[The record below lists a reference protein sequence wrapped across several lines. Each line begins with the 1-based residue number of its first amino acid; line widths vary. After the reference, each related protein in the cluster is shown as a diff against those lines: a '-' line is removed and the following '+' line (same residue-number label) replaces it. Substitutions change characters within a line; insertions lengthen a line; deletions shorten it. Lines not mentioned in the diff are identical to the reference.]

1 MRLGLIVPSSNTA
14 LEMEIKIMAPND
26 ISIHW
31 ARTPLTIATLDSMK
45 KAEESAEESAEMLSH
60 ADVDLICYGCTSASI
75 FGWRHEKLLIRKIE
89 NVSGKP
95 TVTADTSVIQALK
108 ELNAK
113 SISIVTPYIEEVNLG
128 EKAFFA
134 ENGFKVKNV
143 NGMGIPDNLL
153 VGRKDPKIA
162 YNLVKKIDSNDV
174 DTILISCTNLNS
186 VKHIEELEKDLGKP
200 IISSNSA
207 ILWAMLKKIKYDNPV
222 NGFGRLLASL

>member
-1 MRLGLIVPSSNTA
+1 
-14 LEMEIKIMAPND
+14 
-26 ISIHW
+26 
-31 ARTPLTIATLDSMK
+31 
-45 KAEESAEESAEMLSH
+45 
-60 ADVDLICYGCTSASI
+60 
-75 FGWRHEKLLIRKIE
+75 
-89 NVSGKP
+89 
-95 TVTADTSVIQALK
+95 
-108 ELNAK
+108 
-113 SISIVTPYIEEVNLG
+113 
-128 EKAFFA
+128 
-134 ENGFKVKNV
+134 
-143 NGMGIPDNLL
+143 MGIPDNLL